1 MALFI
6 NASYASTLCF
16 LRRMLPNRFFRALP
30 MPELL
35 RPIPDA
41 CASGSKGFSAGMAL
55 GASTWPTD
63 LLWRRDVISTPL
75 SPSLLRSFSCFSM
88 V

>member
-1 MALFI
+1 
-6 NASYASTLCF
+6 
-16 LRRMLPNRFFRALP
+16 MLPNRFLSALP

-35 RPIPDA
+35 RPMPEA
-41 CASGSKGFSAGMAL
+41 LASGSKGFSAGMAP

-63 LLWRRDVISTPL
+63 LLCWRREVISTPL
-75 SPSLLRSFSCFSM
+75 SPSRLWSLSCFSM

>member
-16 LRRMLPNRFFRALP
+16 LRRMLPNRFLSALP

-35 RPIPDA
+35 RPMPEA
-41 CASGSKGFSAGMAL
+41 LASGSKGFSAGMAL
-55 GASTWPTD
+55 GAST
-63 LLWRRDVISTPL
+63 
-75 SPSLLRSFSCFSM
+75 
-88 V
+88 